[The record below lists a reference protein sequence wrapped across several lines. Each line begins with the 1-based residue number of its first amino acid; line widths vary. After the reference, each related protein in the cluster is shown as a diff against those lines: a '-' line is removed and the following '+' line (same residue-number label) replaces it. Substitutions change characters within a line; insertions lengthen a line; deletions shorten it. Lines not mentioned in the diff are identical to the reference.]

1 VSRIR
6 YVFAAAVSS
15 LILAPGLSPAQGPLP
30 YQTPTVSPYLN
41 LLRQGSPQAINY
53 YNLVRPQVEFNNSIQ
68 QLNQQVGVNR
78 QGLSDLQQSSN
89 RTTST
94 LPPTGF
100 IPQFQTQR
108 SYFLTYTG
116 GAGGGGQI
124 PNRGTGRASATLPG
138 AMGAPALGSP
148 ALGVPAMGAPR
159 VQ

>member
-1 VSRIR
+1 
-6 YVFAAAVSS
+6 VSS
-15 LILAPGLSPAQGPLP
+15 LILAPGLSHAQGPLP

>member
-1 VSRIR
+1 MPRIPN
-6 YVFAAAVSS
+6 VFAAAALVPLSM
-15 LILAPGLSPAQGPLP
+15 LPGIASAQGPLP
-30 YQTPTVSPYLN
+30 YQTPSVSPYLN

-53 YNLVRPQVEFNNSIQ
+53 YNLVRPQIEFNNSIQ

-78 QGLSDLQQSSN
+78 QGLSDLQSTN
-89 RTTST
+89 RTNSA

-108 SYFLTYTG
+108 SYFLTYAG
-116 GAGGGGQI
+116 GAGGSGQI

-159 VQ
+159 FQ

>member
-1 VSRIR
+1 
-6 YVFAAAVSS
+6 
-15 LILAPGLSPAQGPLP
+15 
-30 YQTPTVSPYLN
+30 
-41 LLRQGSPQAINY
+41 
-53 YNLVRPQVEFNNSIQ
+53 VRPQIEFNNSIQ
-68 QLNQQVGVNR
+68 QLNQQVGANR
-78 QGLSDLQQSSN
+78 QGISDLQQSSN
-89 RTTST
+89 RTTTT

-159 VQ
+159 FQ